1 MVRLIQLKL
10 AGFKSFVDPTT
21 IQLQGQ
27 RVGIVGPNGCGKSNI
42 MESVKWVLGES
53 SAKEMRS
60 ENMDSVI
67 FNGSENRKPIS
78 RASVEL
84 IFDNSL
90 GKAPTEWSQYAEIS
104 VKRVIERE
112 KGSTYYINNL
122 AVRRKDIADLFL
134 GTGLGGRGY
143 AIIGQNTISQIIEA
157 KPEELRSYLEEAAGV
172 SKYKERRRETEFRLR
187 DTRENLSRIQDVL
200 NEIIQQIAKLESQAV
215 IATKYNELTEKHKFH
230 QAQVWVLK
238 KRDASIVWKKNQFQ
252 VEKLVNELEQQTA
265 ALRKIEAEVEN
276 LRQAHIDASDEIN
289 KNQASFYE
297 INAEVSNI
305 ENNIRNQNELLERS
319 KKELIEI
326 ETNLAK
332 NADDQLKFAKDI
344 EEAEI
349 EKVALSELYKTKEE
363 NFNSLKSSIQSVE
376 ATYLDSTEQFNQIA
390 NQFQSTQEKINLE
403 KATIDFIHKTEE
415 EINTRITFLNNEINN
430 IDLTGQSLLEEKE
443 SDLADKRL
451 HVEKIE
457 AKIDENKSLATD
469 LEEEIDA
476 LRQHQIEIQKELSQI
491 EGEIKTLAQIQDDT
505 QGNESLKSWT
515 SQHNINTS
523 NRLWEKLKIKT
534 DWVTAI
540 ESALGGKL
548 NAVLAQ
554 YETISHRPPAS
565 MVLANLNASH
575 AYKPKNNKLNSA
587 LDVIEIS
594 DPLLMNLLSE
604 WLSNCYIIPKG
615 ESYKN
620 FIGNLE
626 QGEFLVNQQG
636 DIFTKNSVSFYGKDA
651 SLNGILLRQERL
663 KALQEKFPSI
673 DRNSKDISNKLS
685 EAELQ
690 LNDYEEQADSY
701 SEELKEALNDFHQ
714 TEIEVE
720 KTQQSIAY
728 ANEKHS
734 SITNEQNELKTKLTQ
749 IQIDKTTKSS
759 LIHNL
764 ENDAHRL
771 LEQKTLSED
780 IKKRHEL
787 EYESARKH
795 VNEAEIQLQES
806 HFNLKIIGNKINEL
820 NNRINLLTEDNN
832 ALNNKKDLVKTS
844 INTESIEALKLSLRE
859 KITVKDEREKIL
871 IASRDNLAQKETD
884 LRESEQ
890 KRLQTE
896 QAVHP
901 IRDKLEQSRLNERE
915 SKLLFEQFQNEIIE
929 SQLDEG
935 VLSESITEKTTVKEV
950 QELCNKL
957 QEEINLL
964 GPVNLAA
971 IHELTSEK
979 ERKGYLDSQVEDLT
993 SASNTLE
1000 DAIRRIDK
1008 ETRDRL
1014 IATFNEVNKNFTEFF
1029 KVLFNG
1035 GQAQLELL
1043 GEEILD
1049 TGIQVT
1055 AQPPGKKNT
1064 TISQLSGGEK
1074 ALTATALVFALFK
1087 LNPAP
1092 FCLMDEVDAPLDDS
1106 NTLRFTNMVTEMS
1119 KNTQFLYVSHNK
1131 IAMEMA
1137 QQLIGVTMQESGVS
1151 RIVEVSLEEV
1161 EKMELAN

>member
-1 MVRLIQLKL
+1 MRLIQLKL

-157 KPEELRSYLEEAAGV
+157 KPEELRNYLEEAAGV

-200 NEIIQQIAKLESQAV
+200 NEIIQQITKLESQAV
-215 IATKYNELTEKHKFH
+215 IATKYNDLTQKQKFH

-238 KRDASIVWKKNQFQ
+238 KRDASIVWKKHQSQ

-265 ALRKIEAEVEN
+265 ALRKIEAEVES
-276 LRQAHIDASDEIN
+276 LRQSHINASDEIN

-332 NADDQLKFAKDI
+332 NADDQLKFTNDI
-344 EEAEI
+344 EEAAI
-349 EKVALSELYKTKEE
+349 EKTKLTELYKTKEE

-376 ATYLDSTEQFNQIA
+376 GRYLASVEQFNQAVI
-390 NQFQSTQEKINLE
+390 QFQSTQEKINLE
-403 KATIDFIHKTEE
+403 KAMIDFILKTEE
-415 EINTRITFLNNEINN
+415 ETNIRLAFLNNEISN
-430 IDLTGQSLLEEKE
+430 IDLTGQSLLDEKE
-443 SDLADKRL
+443 NDLVDKQS

-457 AKIDENKSLATD
+457 GKIEENKSLATD
-469 LEEEIDA
+469 LEEEIDT
-476 LRQHQIEIQKELSQI
+476 LRQQQIEIQKELSQI
-491 EGEIKTLAQIQDDT
+491 EGEIKTLAQIQDDA
-505 QGNESLKSWT
+505 QENESLKSWT

-534 DWVTAI
+534 EWITAI
-540 ESALGGKL
+540 ESALGGRL

-554 YETISHRPPAS
+554 YESISHRPPAS
-565 MVLANLNASH
+565 MVLANLNGSH
-575 AYKPKNNKLNSA
+575 SYKPKNNKLNSV

-604 WLSNCYIIPKG
+604 WLSDYYLIPKG

-663 KALQEKFPSI
+663 KALQEQFPSI
-673 DRNSKDISNKLS
+673 EKSYKNILKKLN

-690 LNDYEEQADSY
+690 LNDYEEQADSFND
-701 SEELKEALNDFHQ
+701 ELKEALNELHQ

-720 KTQQSIAY
+720 RIQQSITY
-728 ANEKHS
+728 SNEKHS
-734 SITNEQNELKTKLTQ
+734 NITNEQNELKEKLTQ
-749 IQIDKTTKSS
+749 IEIDKTAKSS

-764 ENDAHRL
+764 EIDAHRL
-771 LEQKTLSED
+771 LEQKTSSEE
-780 IKKRHEL
+780 IKKRHEF
-787 EYESARKH
+787 EYESVKKQ

-806 HFNLKIIGNKINEL
+806 HFNLKIINNKINEL
-820 NNRINLLTEDNN
+820 NSKINILYEDNK
-832 ALNNKKDLVKTS
+832 ALNNKKDLAKAS
-844 INTESIEALKLSLRE
+844 IDTEIIEALQLSLRE

-884 LRESEQ
+884 LRECEQ

-901 IRDKLEQSRLNERE
+901 IRDKLEQSRLNEQE
-915 SKLLFEQFQNEIIE
+915 SKLLFEQFQNEINE
-929 SQLDEG
+929 SQLDEM
-935 VLSESITEKTTVKEV
+935 VLSESITEKTTVKDM

-957 QEEINLL
+957 QEDINLL

-1014 IATFNEVNKNFTEFF
+1014 IATFNEVNKNFTDFF

-1131 IAMEMA
+1131 LAMEMA

>member
-1 MVRLIQLKL
+1 MRLIQLKL

-326 ETNLAK
+326 ETNLTK

-363 NFNSLKSSIQSVE
+363 NFNSLKSSIQLVE
-376 ATYLDSTEQFNQIA
+376 ATYLDSTEQFNQVA

-1151 RIVEVSLEEV
+1151 RIVEVSLEEA

>member
-1 MVRLIQLKL
+1 MRLIQLKL

-122 AVRRKDIADLFL
+122 AVRRKDVADLFL

-157 KPEELRSYLEEAAGV
+157 KPEELRNYLEEAAGV

-238 KRDASIVWKKNQFQ
+238 KRDASIVWKKHQSQ
-252 VEKLVNELEQQTA
+252 VDKLVNELEQQTA
-265 ALRKIEAEVEN
+265 ALRKIEAEVET

-326 ETNLAK
+326 ETNLTK
-332 NADDQLKFAKDI
+332 NEEDQLKYSKDI
-344 EEAEI
+344 KESDI
-349 EKVALSELYKTKEE
+349 EKISLSELYKIKEE
-363 NFNSLKSSIQSVE
+363 NFNALKSSIQLVE
-376 ATYLDSTEQFNQIA
+376 VQYLTSTEQFNQAA

-415 EINTRITFLNNEINN
+415 ETNARITFLNNEISN
-430 IDLTGQSLLEEKE
+430 IDLTGQSELEEKE
-443 SDLADKRL
+443 NDLADKRL
-451 HVEKIE
+451 HVKNIE
-457 AKIDENKSLATD
+457 SKIDENKSLTED
-469 LEEEIDA
+469 LEEEIDT

-491 EGEIKTLAQIQDDT
+491 EGEIKTLLQIQDDT

-534 DWVTAI
+534 EWVTAI
-540 ESALGGKL
+540 ESALGVKL

-565 MVLANLNASH
+565 MVLANLNGSH
-575 AYKPKNNKLNSA
+575 PYKPKNTKLNSA

-604 WLSNCYIIPKG
+604 WLSSCYIIPKG

-651 SLNGILLRQERL
+651 SLSGILLRQERL
-663 KALQEKFPSI
+663 KVLQEKFPSI
-673 DRNSKDISNKLS
+673 DKNYKDVSKKLN
-685 EAELQ
+685 EAQLQ
-690 LNDYEEQADSY
+690 LNNYEEQVDSFND
-701 SEELKEALNDFHQ
+701 ELKEALNDFHQ

-720 KTQQSIAY
+720 KTQQSIVY
-728 ANEKHS
+728 ANERLNN
-734 SITNEQNELKTKLTQ
+734 ITNEQNELKAKLTQ
-749 IQIDKTTKSS
+749 IEIDKTTKSN
-759 LIHNL
+759 LILNL
-764 ENDAHRL
+764 ENDALQL
-771 LEQKTLSED
+771 LEQKTSSEE

-787 EYESARKH
+787 EYESAKKQ

-806 HFNLKIIGNKINEL
+806 HFNLKIINNKINEL
-820 NNRINLLTEDNN
+820 INRFNVLTEDNS
-832 ALNNKKDLVKTS
+832 ALNNKKDLAMAS
-844 INTESIEALKLSLRE
+844 IDTQIIETLQLSLRE
-859 KITVKDEREKIL
+859 KITIKDEREKIL
-871 IASRDNLAQKETD
+871 IASRDNLAQKEID
-884 LRESEQ
+884 LRECEQ

-901 IRDKLEQSRLNERE
+901 IRDKLEQSRLNEQE
-915 SKLLFEQFQNEIIE
+915 SKLLFEQFQNEINE
-929 SQLDEG
+929 SQFDEV

-971 IHELTSEK
+971 IHELASEK

-1000 DAIRRIDK
+1000 DAIKRIDK

-1029 KVLFNG
+1029 RILFNG

-1106 NTLRFTNMVTEMS
+1106 NTLRFADMVTEMS

-1151 RIVEVSLEEV
+1151 RIVEVSLEEA

>member
-1 MVRLIQLKL
+1 MRLIQLKL

-326 ETNLAK
+326 ETNLTK

-363 NFNSLKSSIQSVE
+363 NFNSLKSSIQLVE

-565 MVLANLNASH
+565 MVLANLDASH

>member
-1 MVRLIQLKL
+1 VRLIQLKL

-326 ETNLAK
+326 ETNLTK

-363 NFNSLKSSIQSVE
+363 NFNSLKSSIQLVE
-376 ATYLDSTEQFNQIA
+376 ATYLDSTEQFNQVA

-430 IDLTGQSLLEEKE
+430 IDLTGQSSLEEKE

>member
-1 MVRLIQLKL
+1 MRLIQLKL

-27 RVGIVGPNGCGKSNI
+27 RIGIVGPNGCGKSNI

-157 KPEELRSYLEEAAGV
+157 KPEELRNYLEEAAGV

-187 DTRENLSRIQDVL
+187 DTRDNLSRIQDVL
-200 NEIIQQIAKLESQAV
+200 NEIVQQIAKLESQAV
-215 IATKYNELTEKHKFH
+215 IATKYNDLTQKQKFH

-238 KRDASIVWKKNQFQ
+238 KRDASIVWKKHQSQ

-265 ALRKIEAEVEN
+265 ALRKIEAEVES
-276 LRQAHIDASDEIN
+276 LRQAHINASDEIN

-332 NADDQLKFAKDI
+332 NADDQLKFTNDI
-344 EEAEI
+344 EEAAI
-349 EKVALSELYKTKEE
+349 EKTKLTELYKTKEE

-376 ATYLDSTEQFNQIA
+376 GRYLASVEQFNQAVI
-390 NQFQSTQEKINLE
+390 QFQSTQEKINLE
-403 KATIDFIHKTEE
+403 KAMIDFILKTEE
-415 EINTRITFLNNEINN
+415 ETNIRLAFLNNEISN
-430 IDLTGQSLLEEKE
+430 IDLTGQSLLDEKE
-443 SDLADKRL
+443 NDLVDKQS

-457 AKIDENKSLATD
+457 GKIEENKSLATD
-469 LEEEIDA
+469 LEEEIDT
-476 LRQHQIEIQKELSQI
+476 LRKQQIEIQKELSQI
-491 EGEIKTLAQIQDDT
+491 EGEIKTLAQIQDDA

-534 DWVTAI
+534 EWITAI

-554 YETISHRPPAS
+554 YESISHRPPAS
-565 MVLANLNASH
+565 MVLANLNGSKS
-575 AYKPKNNKLNSA
+575 YKPKNNKLNSV

-604 WLSNCYIIPKG
+604 WLSDYYLIPKG

-663 KALQEKFPSI
+663 KALQEQFPSI
-673 DRNSKDISNKLS
+673 EKNYKNILKKLN

-690 LNDYEEQADSY
+690 LNDYEEQADSF
-701 SEELKEALNDFHQ
+701 SEELKEALNELHQ

-720 KTQQSIAY
+720 RIQQSISY
-728 ANEKHS
+728 SNEKHS
-734 SITNEQNELKTKLTQ
+734 NITNEQNELKEKLAQ
-749 IQIDKTTKSS
+749 IEIDKTAKSS

-764 ENDAHRL
+764 EIDAHRL
-771 LEQKTLSED
+771 LEQKTSSEE
-780 IKKRHEL
+780 IKKRHEF
-787 EYESARKH
+787 EYESVKKQ

-806 HFNLKIIGNKINEL
+806 HFNLKIIDNKINEI
-820 NNRINLLTEDNN
+820 NNKINILYEDNK
-832 ALNNKKDLVKTS
+832 ALNNKKDSAKAS
-844 INTESIEALKLSLRE
+844 IDTGVIEALQISLRE

-884 LRESEQ
+884 LRECEQ

-901 IRDKLEQSRLNERE
+901 IRDKLEQSRLNEQE
-915 SKLLFEQFQNEIIE
+915 SKLLFEQFQNEINE
-929 SQLDEG
+929 SQLDEI

-1151 RIVEVSLEEV
+1151 RIVEVSLAEA

>member
-1 MVRLIQLKL
+1 VRLIQLKL

-157 KPEELRSYLEEAAGV
+157 KPEELRNYLEEAAGV

-200 NEIIQQIAKLESQAV
+200 NEIIQQITKLESQAV
-215 IATKYNELTEKHKFH
+215 IATKYNDLTQKQKFH

-238 KRDASIVWKKNQFQ
+238 KRDASIVWKKHQSQ

-265 ALRKIEAEVEN
+265 ALRKIEAEVES
-276 LRQAHIDASDEIN
+276 LRQSHINASDEIN

-332 NADDQLKFAKDI
+332 NADDQLKFTNDI
-344 EEAEI
+344 EEAAI
-349 EKVALSELYKTKEE
+349 EKTKLTELYKTKEE

-376 ATYLDSTEQFNQIA
+376 GRYLASVEQFNQAVI
-390 NQFQSTQEKINLE
+390 QFQSTQEKINLE
-403 KATIDFIHKTEE
+403 KAMIDFILKTEE
-415 EINTRITFLNNEINN
+415 ETNIRLAFLNNEISN
-430 IDLTGQSLLEEKE
+430 IDLTGQSLLNEKE
-443 SDLADKRL
+443 NDLVDKQS

-457 AKIDENKSLATD
+457 GKIEENKSLATD
-469 LEEEIDA
+469 LEEEIDT
-476 LRQHQIEIQKELSQI
+476 LRQQQIEIQKELSQI
-491 EGEIKTLAQIQDDT
+491 EGEIKTLAQIQDDA

-534 DWVTAI
+534 EWITAI
-540 ESALGGKL
+540 ESALGGRL

-554 YETISHRPPAS
+554 YESISHRPPAS
-565 MVLANLNASH
+565 MVLANLNGSH
-575 AYKPKNNKLNSA
+575 SYKPKNNKLNSV

-604 WLSNCYIIPKG
+604 WLSDYYLIPKG

-663 KALQEKFPSI
+663 KALQEQFPSI
-673 DRNSKDISNKLS
+673 EKSYKNILKKLN

-690 LNDYEEQADSY
+690 LNDYEEQADSFND
-701 SEELKEALNDFHQ
+701 ELKEALNELHQ

-720 KTQQSIAY
+720 RIQQSITY
-728 ANEKHS
+728 SNEKHS
-734 SITNEQNELKTKLTQ
+734 NITNEQNELKEKLTQ
-749 IQIDKTTKSS
+749 IEIDKTAKSS

-764 ENDAHRL
+764 EIDAHRL
-771 LEQKTLSED
+771 LEQKTSSEE
-780 IKKRHEL
+780 IKKRHEF
-787 EYESARKH
+787 EYESVKKQ

-806 HFNLKIIGNKINEL
+806 HFNLKIINNKINEL
-820 NNRINLLTEDNN
+820 NSKINILYEDNK
-832 ALNNKKDLVKTS
+832 ALNNKKDLAKAS
-844 INTESIEALKLSLRE
+844 IDTEIIEALQLSLRE

-884 LRESEQ
+884 LRECEQ

-901 IRDKLEQSRLNERE
+901 IRDKLEQSRLNEQE
-915 SKLLFEQFQNEIIE
+915 SKLLFEQFQNEINE
-929 SQLDEG
+929 SQLDEM
-935 VLSESITEKTTVKEV
+935 VLSESITEKTTVKDM

-957 QEEINLL
+957 QEDINLL

-1014 IATFNEVNKNFTEFF
+1014 IATFNEVNKNFTDFF

-1131 IAMEMA
+1131 LAMEMA

>member
-1 MVRLIQLKL
+1 MRLIQLKL

-326 ETNLAK
+326 ETNLTK

-363 NFNSLKSSIQSVE
+363 NFNSLKSSIQLVE

-491 EGEIKTLAQIQDDT
+491 EGEIKTLAQIQDDA

>member
-1 MVRLIQLKL
+1 MRLIQLKL

-122 AVRRKDIADLFL
+122 AVRRKDVADLFL

-157 KPEELRSYLEEAAGV
+157 KPEELRNYLEEAAGV

-187 DTRENLSRIQDVL
+187 DTRENLSRIQDVV

-238 KRDASIVWKKNQFQ
+238 KRDASIVWKKNQSQ

-276 LRQAHIDASDEIN
+276 LRQAHINASDEIN

-297 INAEVSNI
+297 INSEVSNI

-319 KKELIEI
+319 KKELVEI
-326 ETNLAK
+326 EANLSK
-332 NADDQLKFAKDI
+332 NAEDQLKFSKEI
-344 EEAEI
+344 EEAVI
-349 EKVALSELYKTKEE
+349 QKTALSELFKTKEE
-363 NFNSLKSSIQSVE
+363 SFNTLKSSIQSVE
-376 ATYLDSTEQFNQIA
+376 SQYLSSSEKFNQTA
-390 NQFQSTQEKINLE
+390 NQFQTTQEKINLE

-415 EINTRITFLNNEINN
+415 ETNARISFLNNEINN
-430 IDLTGQSLLEEKE
+430 IDLSGKSQLEEKE
-443 SDLADKRL
+443 TDLSDKRL
-451 HVEKIE
+451 DAEKIE
-457 AKIDENKSLATD
+457 EKISDNKSLSSD
-469 LEEEIDA
+469 LEEEIDT

-491 EGEIKTLAQIQDDT
+491 EGEIKTLVQIQDDT

-523 NRLWEKLKIKT
+523 NRLWEKLKIKS

-554 YETISHRPPAS
+554 YESIAHRPPAS

-587 LDVIEIS
+587 LDAIEIS

-604 WLSNCYIIPKG
+604 WLSDCYLIPKG

-651 SLNGILLRQERL
+651 SLNGILIRQERL
-663 KALQEKFPSI
+663 KALQDKFPSI
-673 DRNSKDISNKLS
+673 EKGYKDVLNRLND
-685 EAELQ
+685 AELQ
-690 LNDYEEQADSY
+690 LNDYEEQADSF
-701 SEELKEALNDFHQ
+701 SEELKDALNELHQ

-720 KTQQSIAY
+720 KIQQSIAY

-734 SITNEQNELKTKLTQ
+734 NISHEQNELKAKLTQ
-749 IQIDKTTKSS
+749 IQIDKTTKSN
-759 LIHNL
+759 LIQNL
-764 ENDAHRL
+764 EGDSHRF
-771 LEQKTLSED
+771 LEQKTADEE
-780 IKKRHEL
+780 IKKRHEF
-787 EYESARKH
+787 EYESARQQ

-806 HFNLKIIGNKINEL
+806 HFNLKIVDNKISEL
-820 NNRINLLTEDNN
+820 NNRVSLLSEDNN
-832 ALNNKKDLVKTS
+832 VLNNKKDLAKAS
-844 INTESIEALKLSLRE
+844 INTEHIDMLQATLRE
-859 KITVKDEREKIL
+859 KLTVKDEREKVL

-901 IRDKLEQSRLNERE
+901 IRDKLEQSRLNEQE
-915 SKLLFEQFQNEIIE
+915 SKLLFEQFQNEINE
-929 SQLDEG
+929 SQLDEV
-935 VLSESITEKTTVKEV
+935 VLSESITDKTTVKEV

-957 QEEINLL
+957 QEEINSL

-1035 GQAQLELL
+1035 GQAKLELL

-1106 NTLRFTNMVTEMS
+1106 NTLRFANMVTEMS

>member
-326 ETNLAK
+326 ETNLTK

-363 NFNSLKSSIQSVE
+363 NFNSLKSSIQLVE

-915 SKLLFEQFQNEIIE
+915 SKLLFEQFQNEINE

>member
-1 MVRLIQLKL
+1 VRLIQLKL

-326 ETNLAK
+326 ETNLTK

-363 NFNSLKSSIQSVE
+363 NFNSLKSSIQLVE

-806 HFNLKIIGNKINEL
+806 HFNLKIIGNKSMN
-820 NNRINLLTEDNN
+820 
-832 ALNNKKDLVKTS
+832 
-844 INTESIEALKLSLRE
+844 
-859 KITVKDEREKIL
+859 
-871 IASRDNLAQKETD
+871 
-884 LRESEQ
+884 
-890 KRLQTE
+890 
-896 QAVHP
+896 
-901 IRDKLEQSRLNERE
+901 
-915 SKLLFEQFQNEIIE
+915 
-929 SQLDEG
+929 
-935 VLSESITEKTTVKEV
+935 
-950 QELCNKL
+950 
-957 QEEINLL
+957 
-964 GPVNLAA
+964 
-971 IHELTSEK
+971 
-979 ERKGYLDSQVEDLT
+979 
-993 SASNTLE
+993 
-1000 DAIRRIDK
+1000 
-1008 ETRDRL
+1008 
-1014 IATFNEVNKNFTEFF
+1014 
-1029 KVLFNG
+1029 
-1035 GQAQLELL
+1035 
-1043 GEEILD
+1043 
-1049 TGIQVT
+1049 
-1055 AQPPGKKNT
+1055 
-1064 TISQLSGGEK
+1064 
-1074 ALTATALVFALFK
+1074 
-1087 LNPAP
+1087 
-1092 FCLMDEVDAPLDDS
+1092 
-1106 NTLRFTNMVTEMS
+1106 
-1119 KNTQFLYVSHNK
+1119 
-1131 IAMEMA
+1131 
-1137 QQLIGVTMQESGVS
+1137 
-1151 RIVEVSLEEV
+1151 
-1161 EKMELAN
+1161 

>member
-1 MVRLIQLKL
+1 MRLIQLKL

-326 ETNLAK
+326 ETNLTK

-363 NFNSLKSSIQSVE
+363 NFNSLKSSIQLVE
-376 ATYLDSTEQFNQIA
+376 ATYLDSTEQFNQVA

-844 INTESIEALKLSLRE
+844 INTESIEALKMSLRE

>member
-1 MVRLIQLKL
+1 VRLIQLKL

-363 NFNSLKSSIQSVE
+363 NFNSLKSSIQLVE
-376 ATYLDSTEQFNQIA
+376 ATYLDSTEQFNQVA

-915 SKLLFEQFQNEIIE
+915 SKLLFEQFQNEINE

>member
-1 MVRLIQLKL
+1 MRLIQLKL

-122 AVRRKDIADLFL
+122 AVRRKDVADLFL

-157 KPEELRSYLEEAAGV
+157 KPEELRNYLEEAAGV

-238 KRDASIVWKKNQFQ
+238 KRDASIVWKKHQSQ
-252 VEKLVNELEQQTA
+252 VDKLVNELEQQTA
-265 ALRKIEAEVEN
+265 ALRKIEAEVET

-326 ETNLAK
+326 ETNLTK
-332 NADDQLKFAKDI
+332 NEEDQRKYSKDI
-344 EEAEI
+344 KESDI
-349 EKVALSELYKTKEE
+349 EKISLSELYKIKEE
-363 NFNSLKSSIQSVE
+363 NFNALKSSIQLVE
-376 ATYLDSTEQFNQIA
+376 VQYLTSTEQFNQAA

-415 EINTRITFLNNEINN
+415 ETNARITFLNNEIRN
-430 IDLTGQSLLEEKE
+430 IDLTGQSELEEKE
-443 SDLADKRL
+443 NDLADKRL
-451 HVEKIE
+451 HVKNIE
-457 AKIDENKSLATD
+457 SKIDENKSLTED
-469 LEEEIDA
+469 LEEEIDT

-491 EGEIKTLAQIQDDT
+491 EGEIKTLLQIQDDT

-534 DWVTAI
+534 EWVTAI
-540 ESALGGKL
+540 ESALGVKL

-565 MVLANLNASH
+565 MVLANLNGSH
-575 AYKPKNNKLNSA
+575 PYKPKNTKLNSA

-604 WLSNCYIIPKG
+604 WLSSCYIIPKG

-651 SLNGILLRQERL
+651 SLSGILLRQERL
-663 KALQEKFPSI
+663 KVLQEKFPSI
-673 DRNSKDISNKLS
+673 DKNYKDVSKKLN
-685 EAELQ
+685 EAQLQ
-690 LNDYEEQADSY
+690 LNNYEEQVDSFND
-701 SEELKEALNDFHQ
+701 ELKEALNDFHQ

-720 KTQQSIAY
+720 KTQQSIVY
-728 ANEKHS
+728 ANERLNN
-734 SITNEQNELKTKLTQ
+734 ITNEQNELKAKLTQ
-749 IQIDKTTKSS
+749 IEIDKTTKSN
-759 LIHNL
+759 LILNL
-764 ENDAHRL
+764 ENDALQL
-771 LEQKTLSED
+771 LEQKTSSEE

-787 EYESARKH
+787 EYESAKKQ

-806 HFNLKIIGNKINEL
+806 HFNLKIINNKINEL
-820 NNRINLLTEDNN
+820 MNRFNVLTEDNS
-832 ALNNKKDLVKTS
+832 ALNNKKDLAMAS
-844 INTESIEALKLSLRE
+844 IDTQIIETLQLSLRE
-859 KITVKDEREKIL
+859 KITIKDEREKIL
-871 IASRDNLAQKETD
+871 IASRDNLAQKEID
-884 LRESEQ
+884 LRECEQ

-901 IRDKLEQSRLNERE
+901 IRDKLEQSRLNEQE
-915 SKLLFEQFQNEIIE
+915 SKLLFEQFQNEINE
-929 SQLDEG
+929 SQFDEV
-935 VLSESITEKTTVKEV
+935 VLSESIIEKTTVKEV

-971 IHELTSEK
+971 IHELASEK

-1000 DAIRRIDK
+1000 DAIKRIDK

-1029 KVLFNG
+1029 RILFNG

-1106 NTLRFTNMVTEMS
+1106 NTLRFADMVTEMS

-1151 RIVEVSLEEV
+1151 RIVEVSLEEA

>member
-1 MVRLIQLKL
+1 VRLIQLKL

-122 AVRRKDIADLFL
+122 AVRRKDVADLFL

-157 KPEELRSYLEEAAGV
+157 KPEELRNYLEEAAGV

-200 NEIIQQIAKLESQAV
+200 NEIVQQIAKLESQAV
-215 IATKYNELTEKHKFH
+215 IATKYNELNEKHKFH

-238 KRDASIVWKKNQFQ
+238 KRDASIVWKKHQVQ

-265 ALRKIEAEVEN
+265 ALRKIEAEVES
-276 LRQAHIDASDEIN
+276 LRQAHIQASDEIN

-305 ENNIRNQNELLERS
+305 ENNIRNQNDLLERS

-326 ETNLAK
+326 EAGLTR
-332 NADDQLKFAKDI
+332 NAEDQLKFTKDI
-344 EEAEI
+344 EEATI
-349 EKVALSELYKTKEE
+349 EKVALAELFTNKEKH
-363 NFNSLKSSIQSVE
+363 FNMLKSSIQSVE
-376 ATYLDSTEQFNQIA
+376 DQHLSSTEAFNQAA
-390 NQFQSTQEKINLE
+390 NEFQATQEKINLE
-403 KATIDFIHKTEE
+403 KAMMDFIHKTEE
-415 EINTRITFLNNEINN
+415 ETKTRISFLSNEISNV
-430 IDLTGQSLLEEKE
+430 DLSGQSQLEEKE
-443 SDLADKRL
+443 EGLAEKQS
-451 HVEKIE
+451 HVNKIEEKIE
-457 AKIDENKSLATD
+457 ENKSLSSD
-469 LEEEIDA
+469 LEEEIDT
-476 LRQHQIEIQKELSQI
+476 LRERQIEVQKELSQI
-491 EGEIKTLAQIQDDT
+491 EGEIKTLAQIQDDS

-534 DWVTAI
+534 EWVTAI

-554 YETISHRPPAS
+554 YESIAHRPPAS
-565 MVLANLNASH
+565 MVLANINASH
-575 AYKPKNNKLNSA
+575 AYKPNNSKLNSA
-587 LDVIEIS
+587 LDMIEIS

-604 WLSNCYIIPKG
+604 WLCDCYLIPKG
-615 ESYKN
+615 ESYKSY
-620 FIGNLE
+620 ITQLE

-651 SLNGILLRQERL
+651 SLNGILIRQERL
-663 KALQEKFPSI
+663 KALQEKFPAI
-673 DRNSKDISNKLS
+673 EKNYKDILAKLNN
-685 EAELQ
+685 AELQ
-690 LNDYEEQADSY
+690 LSDYEEQGDLNTD
-701 SEELKEALNDFHQ
+701 ELKEALNELHQ
-714 TEIEVE
+714 NEIEVE
-720 KTQQSIAY
+720 RIQQSIAY
-728 ANEKHS
+728 ANDKHTN
-734 SITNEQNELKTKLTQ
+734 ITNEQNELKAKLTQ
-749 IQIDKTTKSS
+749 IEIDKTSKVS
-759 LIHNL
+759 LIEHL
-764 ENDAHRL
+764 SGDLHRL
-771 LEQKTLSED
+771 LDHKNATEEV
-780 IKKRHEL
+780 KKGHEL
-787 EYESARKH
+787 AYENAKKQ

-806 HFNLKIIGNKINEL
+806 HFNLKIIDNKINEL
-820 NNRINLLTEDNN
+820 NNRINLLSQENN
-832 ALNNKKDLVKTS
+832 TLNEKKETARAAM
-844 INTESIEALKLSLRE
+844 NTESIEALQVSLRE
-859 KITVKDEREKIL
+859 KITVKEEREKIL
-871 IASRDNLAQKETD
+871 IASRDNLAQKEID

-901 IRDKLEQSRLNERE
+901 IRDKLEQSRLNEQE
-915 SKLLFEQFQNEIIE
+915 SKLLFEQFQNEINE
-929 SQLDEG
+929 SQLDEL
-935 VLSESITEKTTVKEV
+935 VLSESITDKTTVKEV
-950 QELCNKL
+950 QELCNNL

-971 IHELTSEK
+971 IHELTTEK

-993 SASNTLE
+993 SASSTLE

-1014 IATFNEVNKNFTEFF
+1014 VSTFNEVNKNFTEFF
-1029 KVLFNG
+1029 RILFNG

-1106 NTLRFTNMVTEMS
+1106 NTLRFANMVTEMS

-1151 RIVEVSLEEV
+1151 RIVEVTLEEV

>member
-1 MVRLIQLKL
+1 
-10 AGFKSFVDPTT
+10 
-21 IQLQGQ
+21 
-27 RVGIVGPNGCGKSNI
+27 
-42 MESVKWVLGES
+42 
-53 SAKEMRS
+53 
-60 ENMDSVI
+60 
-67 FNGSENRKPIS
+67 
-78 RASVEL
+78 
-84 IFDNSL
+84 
-90 GKAPTEWSQYAEIS
+90 

-157 KPEELRSYLEEAAGV
+157 KPEELRNYLEEAAGV

-238 KRDASIVWKKNQFQ
+238 KRDASIVWKKHQSQ

-276 LRQAHIDASDEIN
+276 LRQAHINASDEIN

-332 NADDQLKFAKDI
+332 NAEDQLKFSNDI
-344 EEAEI
+344 KETEI
-349 EKVALSELYKTKEE
+349 EKAALTELYKTKQE
-363 NFNSLKSSIQSVE
+363 NFNSLKSSIHSVE
-376 ATYLDSTEQFNQIA
+376 TTYLASTEQFNQIA
-390 NQFQSTQEKINLE
+390 IQFQSTQEKINLE
-403 KATIDFIHKTEE
+403 KATIDFIYKTEE
-415 EINTRITFLNNEINN
+415 ETNARIAFLNNEISN
-430 IDLTGQSLLEEKE
+430 INLSGQSLLEEKE
-443 SDLADKRL
+443 SDLSNKRS

-457 AKIDENKSLATD
+457 SKIDENKSLSAD
-469 LEEEIDA
+469 LEEEIDT
-476 LRQHQIEIQKELSQI
+476 LRQHQIEMQKELSQI

-515 SQHNINTS
+515 AQHNINTS

-534 DWVTAI
+534 DWITAI

-554 YETISHRPPAS
+554 YEAITHRPPAS

-575 AYKPKNNKLNSA
+575 NYKPKNSKLNSA
-587 LDVIEIS
+587 LNVIEIS

-604 WLSNCYIIPKG
+604 WLSDCYVIPKG

-620 FIGNLE
+620 FIGDLQ

-636 DIFTKNSVSFYGKDA
+636 DIFTRNSVSFYGKDA

-663 KALQEKFPSI
+663 KALQDKFPSI
-673 DRNSKDISNKLS
+673 EKNYKDILNKLN

-690 LNDYEEQADSY
+690 LNDYEEQSDSFD
-701 SEELKEALNDFHQ
+701 EELKEALNELHQ

-720 KTQQSIAY
+720 KIQQSIKY
-728 ANEKHS
+728 ATEKYTN
-734 SITNEQNELKTKLTQ
+734 ITHEQNALKEKLTQ
-749 IQIDKTTKSS
+749 IEIDKTTKSS

-764 ENDAHRL
+764 ENDVHQL
-771 LEQKTLSED
+771 LEQKTSAEE

-787 EYESARKH
+787 DYESARKQ

-806 HFNLKIIGNKINEL
+806 HFNLKIIDNKINEL
-820 NNRINLLTEDNN
+820 NSRIHVLTEDNN
-832 ALNNKKDLVKTS
+832 SLNAKKDLAMAS
-844 INTESIEALKLSLRE
+844 INTKSIEALQLSLRE
-859 KITVKDEREKIL
+859 KIAIKDEREKIL
-871 IASRDNLAQKETD
+871 IASRDNLAEKETD

-901 IRDKLEQSRLNERE
+901 IRDKLEQSRLNEQE
-915 SKLLFEQFQNEIIE
+915 SKLLFEQFQNEINE
-929 SQLDEG
+929 SQLDEA
-935 VLSESITEKTTVKEV
+935 VLSESITEKSTVKEV

-1106 NTLRFTNMVTEMS
+1106 NTLRFANMVTEMS

-1151 RIVEVSLEEV
+1151 RIVEVSLEEA
-1161 EKMELAN
+1161 ENMELAN

>member
-1 MVRLIQLKL
+1 MRLIQLKL

-27 RVGIVGPNGCGKSNI
+27 RIGIVGPNGCGKSNI

-157 KPEELRSYLEEAAGV
+157 KPEELRNYLEEAAGV

-187 DTRENLSRIQDVL
+187 DTRDNLSRIQDVL
-200 NEIIQQIAKLESQAV
+200 NEIVQQIAKLESQAV
-215 IATKYNELTEKHKFH
+215 IATKYNDLTQKQKFH

-238 KRDASIVWKKNQFQ
+238 KRDASIVWKKHQSQ

-265 ALRKIEAEVEN
+265 ALRKIEAEVES
-276 LRQAHIDASDEIN
+276 LRQAHISASDEIN

-332 NADDQLKFAKDI
+332 NADDQLKFTNDI
-344 EEAEI
+344 EEAAI
-349 EKVALSELYKTKEE
+349 EKTKLTELYKTKEE

-376 ATYLDSTEQFNQIA
+376 GRYLASVEQFNQAVI
-390 NQFQSTQEKINLE
+390 QFQSTQEKINLE
-403 KATIDFIHKTEE
+403 KAMIDFILKTEE
-415 EINTRITFLNNEINN
+415 ETNIRLAFLNNEISN
-430 IDLTGQSLLEEKE
+430 IDLTGQSLLDEKE
-443 SDLADKRL
+443 NDLVDKQS

-457 AKIDENKSLATD
+457 GKIEENKSLATD
-469 LEEEIDA
+469 LEEEIDT
-476 LRQHQIEIQKELSQI
+476 LRKQQIEIQKELSQI
-491 EGEIKTLAQIQDDT
+491 EGEIKTLAQIQDDA

-534 DWVTAI
+534 EWITAI

-554 YETISHRPPAS
+554 YESISHRPPAS
-565 MVLANLNASH
+565 MVLANLNGSKS
-575 AYKPKNNKLNSA
+575 YKPKNNKLNSV

-604 WLSNCYIIPKG
+604 WLSDYYLIPKG

-663 KALQEKFPSI
+663 KALQEQFPSI
-673 DRNSKDISNKLS
+673 EKNYKNILKKLN

-690 LNDYEEQADSY
+690 LNDYEEQADSF
-701 SEELKEALNDFHQ
+701 SEELKEALNELHQ

-720 KTQQSIAY
+720 RIQQSISY
-728 ANEKHS
+728 SNEKHS
-734 SITNEQNELKTKLTQ
+734 NITNEQNELKEKLAQ
-749 IQIDKTTKSS
+749 IEIDKTAKSS

-764 ENDAHRL
+764 EIDAHRL
-771 LEQKTLSED
+771 LEQKTSSEE
-780 IKKRHEL
+780 IKKRHEF
-787 EYESARKH
+787 EYESVKKQ

-806 HFNLKIIGNKINEL
+806 HFNLKIIDNKINEL
-820 NNRINLLTEDNN
+820 NNKIHILYEDNK
-832 ALNNKKDLVKTS
+832 ALNNKKDSAKAS
-844 INTESIEALKLSLRE
+844 IDTGVIEALQISLRE

-884 LRESEQ
+884 LRECEQ

-901 IRDKLEQSRLNERE
+901 IRDKLEQSRLNEQE
-915 SKLLFEQFQNEIIE
+915 SKLLFEQFQNEINE
-929 SQLDEG
+929 SQLDEI

-1151 RIVEVSLEEV
+1151 RIVEVSLAEA

>member
-1 MVRLIQLKL
+1 MRLIQLKL

-27 RVGIVGPNGCGKSNI
+27 RIGIVGPNGCGKSNI

-157 KPEELRSYLEEAAGV
+157 KPEELRNYLEEAAGV

-187 DTRENLSRIQDVL
+187 DTRDNLSRIQDVL
-200 NEIIQQIAKLESQAV
+200 NEIVQQIAKLESQAV
-215 IATKYNELTEKHKFH
+215 IATKYNDLTQKQKFH

-238 KRDASIVWKKNQFQ
+238 KRDASIVWKKHQSQ

-265 ALRKIEAEVEN
+265 ALRKIEAEVES
-276 LRQAHIDASDEIN
+276 LRQAHISASDEIN
-289 KNQASFYE
+289 KNQASFYQ

-332 NADDQLKFAKDI
+332 NADDQLKFTNDI
-344 EEAEI
+344 EEAAI
-349 EKVALSELYKTKEE
+349 EKTKLTELYKTKEE

-376 ATYLDSTEQFNQIA
+376 GRYLASVEQFNQAVI
-390 NQFQSTQEKINLE
+390 QFQSTQEKINLE
-403 KATIDFIHKTEE
+403 KAMIDFILKTEE
-415 EINTRITFLNNEINN
+415 ETNIRLAFLNNEISN
-430 IDLTGQSLLEEKE
+430 IDLTGQSLLDEKE
-443 SDLADKRL
+443 NDLVDKQS

-457 AKIDENKSLATD
+457 GKIEENKSLATD
-469 LEEEIDA
+469 LEEEIDT
-476 LRQHQIEIQKELSQI
+476 LRKQQIEIQKELSQI
-491 EGEIKTLAQIQDDT
+491 EGEIKTLAQIQDDA

-534 DWVTAI
+534 EWITAI
-540 ESALGGKL
+540 ESALGEKL

-554 YETISHRPPAS
+554 YESISHRPPAS
-565 MVLANLNASH
+565 MVLANLNGSKS
-575 AYKPKNNKLNSA
+575 YKPKNNKLNSV

-604 WLSNCYIIPKG
+604 WLSDYYLIPKG

-663 KALQEKFPSI
+663 KALQEQFPSI
-673 DRNSKDISNKLS
+673 EKNYKNILKKLN

-690 LNDYEEQADSY
+690 LNDYEEQADSF
-701 SEELKEALNDFHQ
+701 SEELKEALNELHQ

-720 KTQQSIAY
+720 RIQQSISY
-728 ANEKHS
+728 SNEKHS
-734 SITNEQNELKTKLTQ
+734 NITNEQNELKEKLAQ
-749 IQIDKTTKSS
+749 IEIDKTAKSS

-764 ENDAHRL
+764 EIDTHRL
-771 LEQKTLSED
+771 LEQKTSSEE
-780 IKKRHEL
+780 IKKRHEF
-787 EYESARKH
+787 EYESVKKQI
-795 VNEAEIQLQES
+795 NEAEIQLQES
-806 HFNLKIIGNKINEL
+806 HFNLKIIDNKINDL
-820 NNRINLLTEDNN
+820 NNKIHILYEDNK
-832 ALNNKKDLVKTS
+832 ALNNKKDSAKAS
-844 INTESIEALKLSLRE
+844 IDTGVIEALQISLRE

-884 LRESEQ
+884 LRECEQ

-901 IRDKLEQSRLNERE
+901 IRDKLEQSRLNEQE
-915 SKLLFEQFQNEIIE
+915 SKLLFEQFQNEINE
-929 SQLDEG
+929 SQLDEV

-1014 IATFNEVNKNFTEFF
+1014 IATFKEVNKNFTEFF

-1151 RIVEVSLEEV
+1151 RIVEVSLAEA

>member
-1 MVRLIQLKL
+1 MRLIQLKL

-215 IATKYNELTEKHKFH
+215 IATKYNELTEKYKFH

-363 NFNSLKSSIQSVE
+363 NFNSLKSSIQLVE
-376 ATYLDSTEQFNQIA
+376 ATYLDSTEQFNQVA

-915 SKLLFEQFQNEIIE
+915 SKLLFEQFQNEINE

>member
-1 MVRLIQLKL
+1 MRLIQLKL

-122 AVRRKDIADLFL
+122 AVRRKDVADLFL

-157 KPEELRSYLEEAAGV
+157 KPEELRNYLEEAAGV

-238 KRDASIVWKKNQFQ
+238 KRDASIVWKKHQSQ
-252 VEKLVNELEQQTA
+252 VDKLVNELEQQTA
-265 ALRKIEAEVEN
+265 ALRKIEAEVET

-326 ETNLAK
+326 ETNLTK
-332 NADDQLKFAKDI
+332 NEEDQLKYSKDI
-344 EEAEI
+344 KESDI
-349 EKVALSELYKTKEE
+349 EKISLSELYKIKEE
-363 NFNSLKSSIQSVE
+363 NFNALKSSIQLVE
-376 ATYLDSTEQFNQIA
+376 VQYLTSTEQFNQAA

-415 EINTRITFLNNEINN
+415 ETNARITFLNNEIRN
-430 IDLTGQSLLEEKE
+430 IDLTGQSELEEKE
-443 SDLADKRL
+443 NDLADKRL
-451 HVEKIE
+451 HVKNIE
-457 AKIDENKSLATD
+457 SKIDENKSLTED
-469 LEEEIDA
+469 LEEEIDT

-491 EGEIKTLAQIQDDT
+491 EGEIKTLLQIQDDT

-534 DWVTAI
+534 EWVTAI
-540 ESALGGKL
+540 ESALGVKL

-565 MVLANLNASH
+565 MVLANLNGSH
-575 AYKPKNNKLNSA
+575 PYKPKNTKLNSA

-604 WLSNCYIIPKG
+604 WLSSCYIIPKG

-651 SLNGILLRQERL
+651 SLSGILLRQERL
-663 KALQEKFPSI
+663 KVLQEKFPSI
-673 DRNSKDISNKLS
+673 DKNYKDVSKKLN
-685 EAELQ
+685 EAQLQ
-690 LNDYEEQADSY
+690 LNNYEEQVDSFND
-701 SEELKEALNDFHQ
+701 ELKEALNDFHQ

-720 KTQQSIAY
+720 KTQQSIVY
-728 ANEKHS
+728 ANERLNN
-734 SITNEQNELKTKLTQ
+734 ITNEQNELKAKLTQ
-749 IQIDKTTKSS
+749 IEIDKTTKSN
-759 LIHNL
+759 LILNL
-764 ENDAHRL
+764 ENDALQL
-771 LEQKTLSED
+771 LEQKTSSEE

-787 EYESARKH
+787 EYESAKKQ

-806 HFNLKIIGNKINEL
+806 HFNLKIINNKINEL
-820 NNRINLLTEDNN
+820 TNRFNILTEDNS
-832 ALNNKKDLVKTS
+832 ALNNKKDLAMAS
-844 INTESIEALKLSLRE
+844 IDTQIIETLQLSLRE
-859 KITVKDEREKIL
+859 KITIKDEREKIL
-871 IASRDNLAQKETD
+871 IASRDNLAQKEID
-884 LRESEQ
+884 LRECEQ

-901 IRDKLEQSRLNERE
+901 IRDKLEQSRLNEQE
-915 SKLLFEQFQNEIIE
+915 SKLLFEQFQNEINE
-929 SQLDEG
+929 SQFDEV

-971 IHELTSEK
+971 IHELASEK

-1000 DAIRRIDK
+1000 DAIKRIDK

-1029 KVLFNG
+1029 RILFNG

-1106 NTLRFTNMVTEMS
+1106 NTLRFADMVTEMS

-1151 RIVEVSLEEV
+1151 RIVEVSLEEA

>member
-1 MVRLIQLKL
+1 MRLIQLKL

-42 MESVKWVLGES
+42 MEAVKWVLGES

-122 AVRRKDIADLFL
+122 AVRRKDVADLFL

-157 KPEELRSYLEEAAGV
+157 KPEELRNYLEEAAGV

-200 NEIIQQIAKLESQAV
+200 NEIVQQIAKLESQAI

-238 KRDASIVWKKNQFQ
+238 KRDASTVWKKHQAQ

-276 LRQAHIDASDEIN
+276 LRQAHINASDEIN

-326 ETNLAK
+326 EASLSRNTEDK
-332 NADDQLKFAKDI
+332 LKHTQEI
-344 EEAEI
+344 EETTI
-349 EKVALSELYKTKEE
+349 EKTSLTQLYKAKEDG
-363 NFNSLKSSIQSVE
+363 FNTLKSSIQSVE
-376 ATYLDSTEQFNQIA
+376 ALYVNSSKHLNQVTH
-390 NQFQSTQEKINLE
+390 QYQSTQEKINLE
-403 KATIDFIHKTEE
+403 TAAIDFIHKTEE
-415 EINTRITFLNNEINN
+415 ETKTRISFLNNEINN
-430 IDLTGQSLLEEKE
+430 MDLSGQSQLEEKE
-443 SDLADKRL
+443 EALAEKQS

-457 AKIDENKSLATD
+457 EKIEENKSLSTD
-469 LEEEIDA
+469 IKEEIYTS
-476 LRQHQIEIQKELSQI
+476 RQHQIEIQKELSQI

-515 SQHNINTS
+515 SLHNINTS
-523 NRLWEKLKIKT
+523 NRLWDKLRINT

-554 YETISHRPPAS
+554 YESIAHRPPAS
-565 MVLANLNASH
+565 MVLANINASH
-575 AYKPKNNKLNSA
+575 AYKPNNNKLNPA

-604 WLSNCYIIPKG
+604 WLCDYYLIPKG
-615 ESYKN
+615 ETYKN
-620 FIGNLE
+620 YIAHLE
-626 QGEFLVNQQG
+626 QGEYLVNQQG

-663 KALQEKFPSI
+663 KSLQEKFPSI
-673 DRNSKDISNKLS
+673 EKTYKDTLHKLT
-685 EAELQ
+685 EAESQ
-690 LNDYEEQADSY
+690 LSDLEEQGDSY
-701 SEELKEALNDFHQ
+701 SDELKEALNELHQ

-720 KTQQSIAY
+720 KIQQSIAY
-728 ANEKHS
+728 ANEKHT
-734 SITNEQNELKTKLTQ
+734 SISNEQNELKSKLTQ
-749 IQIDKTTKSS
+749 IEIDKITKTI
-759 LIHNL
+759 LIQNL
-764 ENDAHRL
+764 NGDLNRF
-771 LEQKTLSED
+771 LEQKTSAEE
-780 IKKRHEL
+780 IKKQHEI
-787 EYESARKH
+787 EYEDVKKQ
-795 VNEAEIQLQES
+795 VNEAEIQLQEN
-806 HFNLKIIGNKINEL
+806 HFNLKIIDNKINEL
-820 NNRINLLTEDNN
+820 NNRIDSLSKENN
-832 ALNNKKDLVKTS
+832 ALNSKKETALSS
-844 INTESIEALKLSLRE
+844 INTENIEALQLSLRE
-859 KITVKDEREKIL
+859 KLLIKEEREKIL

-884 LRESEQ
+884 LRENEQ

-901 IRDKLEQSRLNERE
+901 IRDKLEQSRLNEQE
-915 SKLLFEQFQNEIIE
+915 SKLLFEQFQNEINE
-929 SQLDEG
+929 SQLDEV
-935 VLSESITEKTTVKEV
+935 VLSETITDKTTVKEV
-950 QELCNKL
+950 QSLCTTL
-957 QEEINLL
+957 QDEINLL

-971 IHELTSEK
+971 IQEFTSEK
-979 ERKGYLDSQVEDLT
+979 ERKGYLDSQVNDLT

-1014 IATFNEVNKNFTEFF
+1014 ITTFNEVNKNFTEFF
-1029 KVLFNG
+1029 KILFNG

-1043 GEEILD
+1043 GQEILD

-1092 FCLMDEVDAPLDDS
+1092 FCLMDEVDSPLDDS

-1131 IAMEMA
+1131 LAMEMA
-1137 QQLIGVTMQESGVS
+1137 QQLIGVTMQEFGVS

>member
-1 MVRLIQLKL
+1 VRLIQLKL

-122 AVRRKDIADLFL
+122 AVRRKDVADLFL

-157 KPEELRSYLEEAAGV
+157 KPEELRNYLEEAAGV

-238 KRDASIVWKKNQFQ
+238 KRDASIVWKKHQSQ
-252 VEKLVNELEQQTA
+252 VDKLVNELEQQTA
-265 ALRKIEAEVEN
+265 ALRKIEAEVET

-326 ETNLAK
+326 ETNLTK
-332 NADDQLKFAKDI
+332 NEEDQLKYSKDI
-344 EEAEI
+344 KESDI
-349 EKVALSELYKTKEE
+349 EKISLSELYKIKEE
-363 NFNSLKSSIQSVE
+363 NFNALKSSIQLVE
-376 ATYLDSTEQFNQIA
+376 VQYLTSTEQFNQAA

-415 EINTRITFLNNEINN
+415 ETNARITFLNNEIRN
-430 IDLTGQSLLEEKE
+430 IDLTGQSELEEKE
-443 SDLADKRL
+443 NDLADKRL
-451 HVEKIE
+451 HVKNIE
-457 AKIDENKSLATD
+457 SKIDENKSLTED
-469 LEEEIDA
+469 LEEEIDT

-491 EGEIKTLAQIQDDT
+491 EGEIKTLLQIQDDT

-534 DWVTAI
+534 EWVTAI
-540 ESALGGKL
+540 ESALGVKL

-565 MVLANLNASH
+565 MVLANLNGSH
-575 AYKPKNNKLNSA
+575 PYKPKNTKLNSA

-604 WLSNCYIIPKG
+604 WLSSCYIIPKG

-651 SLNGILLRQERL
+651 SLSGILLRQERL
-663 KALQEKFPSI
+663 KVLQEKFPSI
-673 DRNSKDISNKLS
+673 DKNYKDVSKKLN
-685 EAELQ
+685 EAQLQ
-690 LNDYEEQADSY
+690 LNNYEEQVDSFND
-701 SEELKEALNDFHQ
+701 ELKEALNDFHQ

-720 KTQQSIAY
+720 KTQQSIVY
-728 ANEKHS
+728 ANERLNN
-734 SITNEQNELKTKLTQ
+734 ITNEQNELKAKLTQ
-749 IQIDKTTKSS
+749 IEIDKTTKSN
-759 LIHNL
+759 LILNL
-764 ENDAHRL
+764 ENDALQL
-771 LEQKTLSED
+771 LEQKTSSEE

-787 EYESARKH
+787 EYESAKKQ

-806 HFNLKIIGNKINEL
+806 HFNLKIINNKINEL
-820 NNRINLLTEDNN
+820 INRFNVLTEDNS
-832 ALNNKKDLVKTS
+832 ALNNKKDLAMAS
-844 INTESIEALKLSLRE
+844 IDTQIIETLQLSLRE
-859 KITVKDEREKIL
+859 KITIKDEREKIL
-871 IASRDNLAQKETD
+871 IASRDNLAQKEID
-884 LRESEQ
+884 LRECEQ

-901 IRDKLEQSRLNERE
+901 IRDKLEQSRLNEQE
-915 SKLLFEQFQNEIIE
+915 SKLLFEQFQNEINE
-929 SQLDEG
+929 SQFDEV

-971 IHELTSEK
+971 IHELASEK

-1000 DAIRRIDK
+1000 DAIKRIDK

-1029 KVLFNG
+1029 RILFNG

-1106 NTLRFTNMVTEMS
+1106 NTLRFADMVTEMS

-1151 RIVEVSLEEV
+1151 RIVEVSLEEA